1 MKTILA
7 FLLFAV
13 MAPVMAFATEASN
26 QYGTLPGSDQSTPV
40 VAAAATPA
48 AVAISSTSPTRI
60 DTAVNTALLAALGGN
75 YKRAKIDVQVL
86 DGAKVN
92 CGYTNA
98 VTTQPAGGFQY
109 VANADPKEH
118 KIGKAMGIWCQ
129 GIVST
134 ATFIV
139 GGLGFK

>member
-1 MKTILA
+1 MKQALIASFILLA
-7 FLLFAV
+7 G
-13 MAPVMAFATEASN
+13 ATLALAGAN
-26 QYGTLPGSDQSTPV
+26 DGGVLPGSNQTTPA

-60 DTAVNTALLAALGGN
+60 DTAVNTVLAAALGAN
-75 YKRAKIDVQVL
+75 YNRAEVQVQVL

-92 CGYTNA
+92 CGYSTE
-98 VTTQPAGGFQY
+98 VTTQPAGGFQL
-109 VANADPKEH
+109 VVNADPKPF
-118 KIGKAMGIWCQ
+118 KLGKAIGIYCQ

-134 ATFIV
+134 ATYIV